1 VLPGR
6 GDGTLSPSS
15 NFVVGSSPSGVAAGD
30 FNGDGWLDAA
40 TTNNDGEDVSVLI
53 NDHVWPPANAPSVS
67 INDVT
72 VTEGNTG
79 SINAT
84 FTVTLSTAY
93 GTPITVH
100 YATADGSATAGSDY
114 SAGSGDVTFAA
125 GQTTRTITVAVLGD
139 RLPEPTETFVV
150 NITTSDAFITKGQGV
165 GTILDNEPRIGINDV
180 SKKEGNGTGT
190 TLFVF
195 TVSLSAAYDQAVTFN
210 YATADGT
217 ATTVDHDY
225 QAKSGTVTF
234 LPGETTKTITI
245 TVYCDKKAE
254 PNETFFVNLSDAS
267 SNALFSDMQGIGTIL
282 DDDRKK

>member
-1 VLPGR
+1 
-6 GDGTLSPSS
+6 
-15 NFVVGSSPSGVAAGD
+15 
-30 FNGDGWLDAA
+30 
-40 TTNNDGEDVSVLI
+40 
-53 NDHVWPPANAPSVS
+53 VWPPANAPSVS

-79 SINAT
+79 SLSAT
-84 FTVTLSTAY
+84 FTVSLSAAY
-93 GTPITVH
+93 GSPITVH

-114 SAGSGDVTFAA
+114 SAGSGDVIFAA

-150 NITTSDAFITKGQGV
+150 NLTTGDAFITKGQGV
-165 GTILDNEPRIGINDV
+165 GTILDNEPRISINDV

-210 YATADGT
+210 YATANGT
-217 ATTVDHDY
+217 ATTADHDY

-254 PNETFFVNLSDAS
+254 PNETFFVNLSGAS